1 MSHSHVQVLGF
12 HVYPLLQVII
22 PTKSSL
28 QSHLQV
34 SLFQICLL
42 LHTDEFN
49 RHTHLQ
55 LLCYNTLRVSL
66 SLIKKSKLSYLLS

>member
-1 MSHSHVQVLGF
+1 MSDSHVQVLGF
-12 HVYPLLQVII
+12 HVHPFSQLII
-22 PTKSSL
+22 PAKSSL

-55 LLCYNTLRVSL
+55 LSCHNTLRVSFN
-66 SLIKKSKLSYLLS
+66 LIKKL